1 MKHPLI
7 PLLDALR
14 TCEVP
19 HDFDG
24 ETVSFYN
31 ARVSARVAPAL
42 RFFEDKKPGGVVSGS
57 PVFQVRL
64 DDGDAVYGY
73 VEVDPESIAKFA
85 LSKAVSDDP
94 KLEEARAFQRNWSE
108 V

>member
-31 ARVSARVAPAL
+31 VRVSARVAPAL
-42 RFFEDKKPGGVVSGS
+42 RVFEDKKPGGVVSSS
-57 PVFQVRL
+57 PAIQVRL
-64 DDGDAVYGY
+64 DDGDAAYGY
-73 VEVDPESIAKFA
+73 VSADPEEIAQFA
-85 LSKAVSDDP
+85 LSRAVGDDP

-108 V
+108 G

>member
-31 ARVSARVAPAL
+31 VRVSAQASDPLRLPHVAG
-42 RFFEDKKPGGVVSGS
+42 RIGIQVS
-57 PVFQVRL
+57 L
-64 DDGDAVYGY
+64 TDGDAAYCY
-73 VEVDPESIAKFA
+73 IEVDPESIAQFA
-85 LSKAVSDDP
+85 LSRAISDDP
-94 KLEEARAFQRNWSE
+94 RLEEARTFQKRWSE

>member
-14 TCEVP
+14 TCKVP

-31 ARVSARVAPAL
+31 VRVSARHAPAIAG
-42 RFFEDKKPGGVVSGS
+42 DAI
-57 PVFQVRL
+57 QARL

-73 VEVDPESIAKFA
+73 VSADPEEIAKFA
-85 LSKAVSDDP
+85 LSRAVSYDP
-94 KLEEARAFQRNWSE
+94 KLAEARAFQKNWSE

>member
-31 ARVSARVAPAL
+31 VRVA
-42 RFFEDKKPGGVVSGS
+42 
-57 PVFQVRL
+57 VRDQHFSL
-64 DDGDAVYGY
+64 KDGCTSYTYAYSSDEHLA
-73 VEVDPESIAKFA
+73 EFA
-85 LSKAVSDDP
+85 LSRAVSDDP

>member
-31 ARVSARVAPAL
+31 VRVSARHAPAL
-42 RFFEDKKPGGVVSGS
+42 AGDAI
-57 PVFQVRL
+57 QMRL
-64 DDGDAVYGY
+64 DDGDAMYGAR
-73 VEVDPESIAKFA
+73 VNDAEEIAKFA
-85 LSKAVSDDP
+85 LSRAVSDDP

-108 V
+108 G